1 MLSGINSQF
10 SDIAA
15 VKIVRHSI
23 SQIVE
28 SSVNQSHSSLILDC
42 EYSYDPGDVKLV
54 VRWFYN
60 DSPEPIYQW
69 IPSSDNRYVGDSI
82 RPYFDMDY
90 RIDDGDDRFTKYR
103 AIRLIP
109 NLNGRPS
116 LPVTLSGKYTCIISS
131 IMSQDSRHGQ
141 LTIYVSPEKFEFNL
155 FSNGGVQ
162 QEVQSNNDQSLG
174 PLLRCVVE
182 SVYPKP
188 FLTFSELASS
198 SSGGSSGVTN
208 QLKHHST
215 QQFHSFPSVEMTT
228 EQNETTNLYSAS
240 FEYRLPIESIRV
252 GTVYECKLELPS
264 TNFVRKKR
272 IKLIYPSTYNYPL
285 GSYNTNHYYQQQ
297 KPHFYQENDRINWP
311 KSPRISR
318 LPGDY
323 QAQLHKTSSANHVG
337 LNQMMLS
344 DNWFLY

>member
-1 MLSGINSQF
+1 MSCICWRLMRQIMFPRVQLESLIRKNGPLHPLITVRYFILLYMCQTFALSHWNSGLIEIRF
-10 SDIAA
+10 FPRSLSSDIAA

-141 LTIYVSPEKFEFNL
+141 LTIY
-155 FSNGGVQ
+155 
-162 QEVQSNNDQSLG
+162 
-174 PLLRCVVE
+174 
-182 SVYPKP
+182 
-188 FLTFSELASS
+188 
-198 SSGGSSGVTN
+198 
-208 QLKHHST
+208 
-215 QQFHSFPSVEMTT
+215 
-228 EQNETTNLYSAS
+228 
-240 FEYRLPIESIRV
+240 
-252 GTVYECKLELPS
+252 GTCLC
-264 TNFVRKKR
+264 
-272 IKLIYPSTYNYPL
+272 
-285 GSYNTNHYYQQQ
+285 
-297 KPHFYQENDRINWP
+297 NDRVCVSFHHIVP
-311 KSPRISR
+311 S
-318 LPGDY
+318 
-323 QAQLHKTSSANHVG
+323 
-337 LNQMMLS
+337 
-344 DNWFLY
+344 F